1 MQNRQRFL
9 RQLGD
14 IPVQYQS
21 TAPQGGCVKDDGT
34 KQIVLS
40 LSKRHTDKQ
49 GWEAA
54 ELAPRVAAR
63 RCCRTELVWKCSM
76 CPPPTRT
83 VGREELQVAAQIASS
98 TYDGAL
104 RASGTGEVI
113 TRPFYTTEEE
123 ETLFRSVLFLL
134 DFSLEG
140 ALRKTSW
147 LADRAFGV
155 VTTRLGL
162 AVRGKTTDFEEVV
175 KLAQPESYNKSLREL
190 RGVSGLP
197 FSRGPDAV
205 TDFLAGWEEVI
216 PVKTFRQGYRRTWV
230 VRALEKPMRT
240 KLQRHPEAAPC
251 HAPVFERFRSSS
263 PAKSLSQYPTRY
275 FGTPCLDWSR
285 STWP

>member
-1 MQNRQRFL
+1 ME
-9 RQLGD
+9 
-14 IPVQYQS
+14 
-21 TAPQGGCVKDDGT
+21 
-34 KQIVLS
+34 VL
-40 LSKRHTDKQ
+40 D
-49 GWEAA
+49 
-54 ELAPRVAAR
+54 V
-63 RCCRTELVWKCSM
+63 
-76 CPPPTRT
+76 PPPTRT

-123 ETLFRSVLFLL
+123 ETLFLSVVFLL

-140 ALRKTSW
+140 TLRKTSW

-175 KLAQPESYNKSLREL
+175 KLVQPESYNKFLREL

-216 PVKTFRQGYRRTWV
+216 P
-230 VRALEKPMRT
+230 
-240 KLQRHPEAAPC
+240 
-251 HAPVFERFRSSS
+251 
-263 PAKSLSQYPTRY
+263 
-275 FGTPCLDWSR
+275 
-285 STWP
+285 